1 MFKRSLEYHANRF
14 HPKQTNAWLAYKSGL
29 DIVLPWGRRS
39 GKDNL
44 FCEIAVEHIEDK
56 QTPVLYVAKTQKQ
69 ARRIIWPKLRK
80 ILKGHPEWKLQDSRL
95 EAIHIPSLTSIV
107 VGGADVSEDNL
118 VGSGYG
124 IIICS
129 EFALWRKPEIVKLQL
144 VPMLADYGGQMLY
157 GSTKRGKNH
166 FHDLHQKAIKNPQKY
181 WCEEATIDDNTFID
195 AIGKKIVLE
204 QYDSE
209 DDPLFRQEIKNEY
222 VTFQGMVFALDADK
236 YTTKR
241 WDPADL
247 DHSYHVRGVDHGFS
261 PDPTACVWIAYN
273 DRKKHWIVY
282 SEYKQSKLLIHQHA
296 EIITKQER
304 FDIDETISDID
315 PQLIAEY
322 ADIGL
327 VMQPAGKY
335 DKQSRLLRIVSALK
349 NGKLKIASN
358 CTELL
363 KEMSSYEWDQDGN
376 DHLIDALIYAY
387 TNASIPEKQI
397 DEPEELT
404 RTQIERESGQDF
416 G

>member
-1 MFKRSLEYHANRF
+1 MFKRPLEYYAKRF
-14 HPKQTNAWLAYKSGL
+14 HPKQTNAWLAYKAGFDL
-29 DIVLPWGRRS
+29 VLPWGRRS

-44 FCEIAVEHIEDK
+44 FCEIAVEHIEEK
-56 QTPVLYVAKTQKQ
+56 QNPVLYVAKTQKQ

-80 ILKGHPEWKLQDSRL
+80 ILKNQPDWKLQESKM
-95 EAIHIPSLTSIV
+95 EAIHAPSHTSIV

-124 IIICS
+124 LIICS

-144 VPMLADYGGQMLY
+144 APMLADYGGQMLY

-166 FHDLHQKAIKNPQKY
+166 FYELHQLAKKNTKKY
-181 WCEEATIDDNTFID
+181 WCEEATIEDNTFID
-195 AIGKKIVLE
+195 AKGRQIVLE
-204 QYDSE
+204 QYTGE

-222 VTFQGMVFALDADK
+222 VTFQGMVFALDATA
-236 YTTKR
+236 YTIRR
-241 WDPADL
+241 WDPAEL
-247 DHSYHVRGVDHGFS
+247 DHAYHVRGVDHGFS

-273 DRKKHWIVY
+273 DRKGYWIVY

-296 EIITKQER
+296 EIIGKQER
-304 FDIDETISDID
+304 FDISETISDID

-322 ADIGL
+322 SDIGL
-327 VMQPAGKY
+327 VMTPAGKY
-335 DKQSRLLRIVSALK
+335 DKQARLLRIVNALK
-349 NGKLKIASN
+349 TGKLRIAEN

-387 TNASIPEKQI
+387 TNASIPEKKI
-397 DEPEELT
+397 EEPEELT
-404 RTQIERESGQDF
+404 RTQLERFSEQDF